1 MVKPIIQINNIRS
14 QGDFRYLQ
22 IHNEPNSQSIRQLIN
37 SILMAL
43 EIIVYNP
50 PYDIVIV
57 YTVSHEPIFQNVELI
72 FTIHYIFL
80 DLTPLHL
87 KSNNILNQKIND
99 PCFVSHL
106 DDLND

>member
-57 YTVSHEPIFQNVELI
+57 YSVYHM
-72 FTIHYIFL
+72 
-80 DLTPLHL
+80 
-87 KSNNILNQKIND
+87 NQFSKVWN
-99 PCFVSHL
+99 
-106 DDLND
+106 